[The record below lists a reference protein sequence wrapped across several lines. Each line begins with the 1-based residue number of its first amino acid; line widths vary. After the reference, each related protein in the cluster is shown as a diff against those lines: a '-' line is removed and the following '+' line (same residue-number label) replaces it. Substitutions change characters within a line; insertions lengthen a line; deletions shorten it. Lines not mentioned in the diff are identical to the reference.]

1 MMEASEFID
10 YYEILEISPNAD
22 SGTIQRMFRYL
33 AQRYHPDNQDT
44 GDRLRFDVI
53 LEAHN
58 TLKDP
63 IKRARYDI
71 QHKNHSALRWRLAE
85 EARDSKGIERDVD
98 IQNKLLSI
106 LYVKRRQNIRDPGI
120 GDLEL
125 ERLLGCPA
133 ERLEF
138 HFWYLKEKGWIGRTE
153 NGMLAIT
160 VEGVDRANSEHDRKT
175 ISKEFLSDHSR
186 TGGLRVV

>member
-1 MMEASEFID
+1 MEASEFVD

-22 SGTIQRMFRYL
+22 YGAIERMFRYL
-33 AQRYHPDNQDT
+33 AQRYHPDNRDT
-44 GDRLRFDVI
+44 GDRLRFDVT

-58 TLKDP
+58 TLKAP
-63 IKRARYDI
+63 IKRAQYDI
-71 QHKNHSALRWRLAE
+71 QHKNHSGLRWRLAE
-85 EARDSKGIERDVD
+85 EASDSKGMERDVG

-133 ERLEF
+133 EHLEF
-138 HFWYLKEKGWIGRTE
+138 HLWYLKEKGWIGRTE

-160 VEGVDRANSEHDRKT
+160 VEGVDRATSEHDRKT
-175 ISKEFLSDHSR
+175 ISKKLLSDHSR
-186 TGGLRVV
+186 KGGLHVV